1 MKENKKEKE
10 APEINEKKE
19 EVKKTEVEVLKE
31 EIEKLK
37 SEINDWKKAYAIKL
51 ADFENYKKRVDRD
64 FKEFEKYACQDLV
77 LTQLAEIDT
86 LEKASASTEINDA
99 TRGLI
104 DGINMVINNMLEKL
118 KAMGVEEIKGE
129 GIYDPYQ
136 HQAMLVENNPNEEE
150 GKILQV
156 LQKGYK
162 LKGKVIR
169 PSMVKINK
177 K

>member
-1 MKENKKEKE
+1 MEDKIKDNIAKEKSE
-10 APEINEKKE
+10 LDILNEK
-19 EVKKTEVEVLKE
+19 
-31 EIEKLK
+31 IEKLN
-37 SEINDWKKAYAIKL
+37 SEVNDWKKAYAIKL
-51 ADFENYKKRVDRD
+51 ADFENYKKRIDRD
-64 FKEFEKYACQDLV
+64 FKEFEKYACQDLI
-77 LTQLAEIDT
+77 LTQLSEIDT
-86 LEKASASTEINDA
+86 LEKAVLSTENNDA
-99 TRGLI
+99 TKGLI
-104 DGINMVINNMLEKL
+104 DGINMVIKNMMDKM
-118 KAMGVEEIKGE
+118 KDMGVEEIVNE

-136 HQAMLVENNPNEEE
+136 HQAMLVENNPDEEE

>member
-1 MKENKKEKE
+1 MEDKIKENVAEEKTELDILKEK
-10 APEINEKKE
+10 
-19 EVKKTEVEVLKE
+19 
-31 EIEKLK
+31 IEKLN
-37 SEINDWKKAYAIKL
+37 SEVDDWKKAYAIKL
-51 ADFENYKKRVDRD
+51 ADFENYKKRIDRD
-64 FKEFEKYACQDLV
+64 FKEFEKYACQDLI
-77 LTQLAEIDT
+77 LTQLSEIDT
-86 LEKASASTEINDA
+86 LEKALSSTESNDL
-99 TRGLI
+99 TKGLI
-104 DGINMVINNMLEKL
+104 DGINMVIKNMMDKM
-118 KAMGVEEIKGE
+118 KNMGVEEIVNE

-136 HQAMLVENNPNEEE
+136 HQAMLIENNPNEEE

>member
-1 MKENKKEKE
+1 MEEQKEKKSE
-10 APEINEKKE
+10 
-19 EVKKTEVEVLKE
+19 KTEVELLKE

-37 SEINDWKKAYAIKL
+37 SENKEWEQAYKIKL
-51 ADFENYKKRVDRD
+51 ADFDNYKKRKNR
-64 FKEFEKYACQDLV
+64 EFEETKKYACQDLV
-77 LTQLAEIDT
+77 LAQLNEIDS
-86 LEKASASTEINDA
+86 LEKAVSATVEHETTKS
-99 TRGLI
+99 LL
-104 DGINMVINNMLEKL
+104 DGVNMIIKNMMNKL
-118 KAMGVEEIKGE
+118 KDMGVEEIKNE

-136 HQAMLVENNPNEEE
+136 HQAMLVENNADVED
-150 GKILQV
+150 GMILQV

>member
-1 MKENKKEKE
+1 MEDKIKDNVAKEKSE
-10 APEINEKKE
+10 LDILNEK
-19 EVKKTEVEVLKE
+19 
-31 EIEKLK
+31 IEKLN
-37 SEINDWKKAYAIKL
+37 SEVNDWKKAYAIKL
-51 ADFENYKKRVDRD
+51 ADFENYKKRIDRD
-64 FKEFEKYACQDLV
+64 FKEFEKYACQDLI
-77 LTQLAEIDT
+77 LTQLSEIDT
-86 LEKASASTEINDA
+86 LEKAVLSTENNDA
-99 TRGLI
+99 TKGLI
-104 DGINMVINNMLEKL
+104 DGINMVIKNMMDKM
-118 KAMGVEEIKGE
+118 KDMGVEEIFNE

-136 HQAMLVENNPNEEE
+136 HQAMLVENNPDEEE

>member
-1 MKENKKEKE
+1 
-10 APEINEKKE
+10 
-19 EVKKTEVEVLKE
+19 
-31 EIEKLK
+31 
-37 SEINDWKKAYAIKL
+37 
-51 ADFENYKKRVDRD
+51 
-64 FKEFEKYACQDLV
+64 
-77 LTQLAEIDT
+77 
-86 LEKASASTEINDA
+86 
-99 TRGLI
+99 
-104 DGINMVINNMLEKL
+104 MVIKNMMDKM
-118 KAMGVEEIKGE
+118 KDMGVEEIVNE

-136 HQAMLVENNPNEEE
+136 HQAMLVENNPDEEE

>member
-1 MKENKKEKE
+1 MEDKIKDNVAKEKSE
-10 APEINEKKE
+10 LDILNEK
-19 EVKKTEVEVLKE
+19 
-31 EIEKLK
+31 IEKLN
-37 SEINDWKKAYAIKL
+37 SEVNDWKKAYAIKL
-51 ADFENYKKRVDRD
+51 ADFENYKKRIDRD
-64 FKEFEKYACQDLV
+64 FKEFEKYACQDLI
-77 LTQLAEIDT
+77 LTQLSEIDT
-86 LEKASASTEINDA
+86 LEKAVLSTENNDA
-99 TRGLI
+99 TKGLI
-104 DGINMVINNMLEKL
+104 DGINMVIKNMMDKM
-118 KAMGVEEIKGE
+118 KDMGVEEIVNE

-136 HQAMLVENNPNEEE
+136 HQAMLVENNPDEEE